1 MHHLYRFLILL
12 LSAAFLAGCGGGGGG
27 GGGGTQ
33 TATVTVTGLSPSFV
47 FPGDTVTVIGTNL
60 NSVTG
65 VRFGS
70 ADVAFTLISTTRLSF
85 VVPDSAVSGTV
96 TLVSGTA
103 TVDSPTTLTVLGVPQ
118 VTSVSPT
125 SARPG
130 DSLKLSGTNLANVSQ
145 VRVGGVA
152 VTPSAR
158 TGTELIVVVP
168 AGAADG
174 SLELVLSNGSTRS
187 LTQSFTLL
195 PALISVSAMSPTS
208 GPEGTSVQVTGTS
221 LDTVSG
227 VTVGG
232 VAATVLAKT
241 TTSLDFAAPAASGNV
256 VLSGPGGQSVQAG
269 VFTLTTGSTPVV
281 TISRVDVAQAYSQ
294 PVGTTYQFL
303 VPGKAALV
311 RAYISANQRI
321 ASPKV
326 TATISGCTSNP
337 TLTLSGPSSLPT
349 TAPALDDLAGTFSA
363 QIPAACVQ
371 SGLQIGVTVANTS
384 PANSGATRSAT
395 PGVGRPTNLNIVLVP
410 LVTNNSVGTA
420 PDPEIVRRM
429 FARAYPIDASKITI
443 SIRTPYTLTTK
454 TVSGTVDGSWS
465 SALQEVRQLRD
476 LEGNGKHY
484 YGLVPSPGF
493 TGGTSG
499 LAYQNGSTNTGGGAW
514 LAAIGLDSVALAA
527 NRFGANAWLDTMT
540 HEVGHNMSL
549 GHAPCGSPPDA
560 ETDFPYSGGGLGP
573 YPVHEFDSDRNGTAG
588 PETVYFPATSI
599 AHDVMGYCDG
609 EWFSDYN
616 YSRVQTFMQS
626 FAYPQIT
633 PFAEPVE
640 MLDFVGDI
648 RDGKVRLAPPGARM
662 ATQPYAGGGAFT
674 LRVTT
679 AAGAV
684 VEVPFTPVKVADEA
698 GSSLQHFHVALP
710 NPGTIAKVEV
720 LQGALMLPVTLDSP
734 PVAAAQWVGDTAS
747 SASPL
752 SWSEANGALTV
763 TWDAARY
770 PVLRVRQ
777 IGAEPMVLALQLT
790 GGKATLPLTGV
801 PAGGKWEFSLS
812 GGFNARSLTLAR

>member
-1 MHHLYRFLILL
+1 MHYLYRFLILF
-12 LSAAFLAGCGGGGGG
+12 LSAAFVAGCGGGGG

-33 TATVTVTGLSPSFV
+33 TATVTVTGLSPSFA
-47 FPGDTVTVIGTNL
+47 FPGDTVTVIGTNF

-65 VRFGS
+65 LRLGT
-70 ADVAFTLISTTRLSF
+70 ADVPFTLISTTRLSF

-118 VTSVSPT
+118 VSSVSPT

-130 DSLKLSGTNLANVSQ
+130 DSLTLTGTNLANVSQ

-152 VTPSAR
+152 VTPTAR
-158 TGTELIVVVP
+158 TGTQLIVVVP

-174 SLELVLSNGSTRS
+174 SLALVLSNGSSRT
-187 LTQSFTLL
+187 LTQTFTLL

-208 GPEGTSVQVTGTS
+208 GPEGVSVQVTGLA
-221 LDTVSG
+221 LDTVTG
-227 VTVGG
+227 VSVGG
-232 VAATVLAKT
+232 VAATVLDKT
-241 TTSLDFAAPAASGNV
+241 ATSLDFAAPAKSGNV
-256 VLSGPGGQSVQAG
+256 ILSGPGGQSVQAG
-269 VFTLTTGSTPVV
+269 VFTLTTGSAPVV

-294 PVGTTYQFL
+294 PVGATYQFL
-303 VPGKAALV
+303 VPGKIALV

-326 TATISGCTSNP
+326 TATISGCAASP
-337 TLTLSGPSSLPT
+337 TLTLTGPSALPT

-363 QIPAACVQ
+363 QIPASCVQ

-395 PGVGRPTNLNIVLVP
+395 PSVGRPTNLNLVLVP
-410 LVTNNSVGTA
+410 LVTNNSTGTV
-420 PDPEIVRRM
+420 PDVEVVRRM
-429 FARAYPIDASKITI
+429 FARAYPIDASRITI
-443 SIRTPYTLTTK
+443 SVRTPYTLATK
-454 TVSGTVDGSWS
+454 TVSGTVADSWS
-465 SALQEVRQLRD
+465 NALQEVRQLRD
-476 LEGNGKHY
+476 LEGGGKHY

-493 TGGTSG
+493 SGGTSG
-499 LAYQNGSTNTGGGAW
+499 LAYQNGATNSGGGAW

-549 GHAPCGSPPDA
+549 GHAPCGGATDA
-560 ETDFPYSGGGLGP
+560 EADFPYAGGGLGP
-573 YPVHEFDSDRNGTAG
+573 YPVHEFDSDRNGTVG
-588 PETVYFPATSI
+588 PETVYFPATSV
-599 AHDVMGYCDG
+599 AHDVMGYCDS

-626 FAYPQIT
+626 FTYPQIT
-633 PFAEPVE
+633 PFAEPIE
-640 MLDFVGDI
+640 MLDFFGDI

-662 ATQPYAGGGAFT
+662 STQPYAAGGAFT

-679 AAGAV
+679 AVGAV

-720 LQGALMLPVTLDSP
+720 LQGAMTLPLTLDSP
-734 PVAAAQWVGDTAS
+734 PVAAAQSVGDTAT

-752 SWSEANGALTV
+752 SWSEANGVLSV

-777 IGAEPMVLALQLT
+777 LGTEPMVLALQLT

>member
-1 MHHLYRFLILL
+1 MHHLYRILIVF

-47 FPGDTVTVIGTNL
+47 FPGDTVTVVGTNF

-70 ADVAFTLISTTRLSF
+70 AELTFTLISTTRLSF
-85 VVPDSAVSGTV
+85 VVPDSATSGTV

-103 TVDSPTTLTVLGVPQ
+103 TVDSPTVLTVLGVPQ
-118 VTSVSPT
+118 VTSVSPS

-130 DSLKLSGTNLANVSQ
+130 DSLTLSGTNLANVSQ
-145 VRVGGVA
+145 VRIGGVS

-158 TGTELIVVVP
+158 TGTQIVVVVP

-174 SLELVLSNGSTRS
+174 SLALVLSNGSTRT

-208 GPEGTSVQVTGTS
+208 GPEGISVQVSGVA
-221 LDTVSG
+221 LDTVTG

-232 VAATVLAKT
+232 VAAVMLSRTA
-241 TTSLDFAAPAASGNV
+241 TSLDFAAPAASGNV
-256 VLSGPGGQSVQAG
+256 ILSGPGGQSVQAG
-269 VFTLTTGSTPVV
+269 VFTLTTGATPVV

-294 PVGTTYQFL
+294 PVGAAYQFL

-311 RAYISANQRI
+311 RAYVSANQRI

-326 TATISGCTSNP
+326 TATISGCAASP
-337 TLTLSGPSSLPT
+337 TLTLIGPSTLPT
-349 TAPALDDLAGTFSA
+349 TAPALDDLPGTFSA
-363 QIPAACVQ
+363 QIPASCVQ
-371 SGLQIGVTVANTS
+371 TGLQVGVTVASTA

-395 PGVGRPTNLNIVLVP
+395 PGVGRPTNLNLVLVP
-410 LVTNNSVGTA
+410 LVTNNSTGAA
-420 PDPEIVRRM
+420 PDIQVVRRM
-429 FARAYPIDASKITI
+429 FARAYPIDASRITI
-443 SIRTPYTLTTK
+443 SIRTPFTLTTK
-454 TVSGTVDGSWS
+454 TVSSTVDGSWS
-465 SALQEVRQLRD
+465 SALGELDALRD
-476 LEGNGKHY
+476 LEGNGRHY

-493 TGGTSG
+493 NGGTSG
-499 LAYQNGSTNTGGGAW
+499 LAYQNVSSSGAA
-514 LAAIGLDSVALAA
+514 LTAIGLDSVALAA
-527 NRFGANAWLDTMT
+527 NRYGASAWLDTMT
-540 HEVGHNMSL
+540 HEIGHNMSL
-549 GHAPCGSPPDA
+549 GHAPCGNPTGVDS
-560 ETDFPYSGGGLGP
+560 EFPYADGGLGP

-626 FAYPQIT
+626 FTYPQIT

-640 MLDFVGDI
+640 MLDFFGDI

-662 ATQPYAGGGAFT
+662 ATQPYAGGGAFA

-679 AAGAV
+679 TAGAV
-684 VEVPFTPVKVADEA
+684 VDVPFTPVKVADEA

-720 LQGALMLPVTLDSP
+720 LQGAMSLPVTLDSP
-734 PVAAAQWVGDTAS
+734 PVAAAQSVGDAAS
-747 SASPL
+747 STLPL
-752 SWSEANGALTV
+752 SWSEANGVLTV

-777 IGAEPMVLALQLT
+777 LGAEPMVLALQLT

>member
-1 MHHLYRFLILL
+1 MHHLYRILILF
-12 LSAAFLAGCGGGGGG
+12 LSAAFLAGCGGGG

-47 FPGDTVTVIGTNL
+47 FPGDTVTVVGTNF

-70 ADVAFTLISTTRLSF
+70 AELSFTLISTTRLSF
-85 VVPDSAVSGTV
+85 VVPDSATSGTV

-103 TVDSPTTLTVLGVPQ
+103 TVDSPTVLTVLGVPQ
-118 VTSVSPT
+118 ITSVSPS

-130 DSLKLSGTNLANVSQ
+130 DSLTLSGTNLANVSQ
-145 VRVGGVA
+145 VRIGGVS

-158 TGTELIVVVP
+158 TGTQIVVVVP

-174 SLELVLSNGSTRS
+174 SLALVLSNGSTRT

-195 PALISVSAMSPTS
+195 PALISVSGMSPTS
-208 GPEGTSVQVTGTS
+208 GPEGTSVQVTGVA

-232 VAATVLAKT
+232 VTATMLGQTA
-241 TTSLDFAAPAASGNV
+241 TSLDFAAPAKSGNV
-256 VLSGPGGQSVQAG
+256 ILSGPGGQSVQAG
-269 VFTLTTGSTPVV
+269 LFTLTTGSAPVV

-294 PVGTTYQFL
+294 PVGATYQFL

-311 RAYISANQRI
+311 RAYVSANQRI

-326 TATISGCTSNP
+326 TATISGCSASP

-363 QIPAACVQ
+363 QIPASCVQ
-371 SGLQIGVTVANTS
+371 TGLQVGVTVASTS

-395 PGVGRPTNLNIVLVP
+395 PGVGRPTNLNLVLVP
-410 LVTNNSVGTA
+410 LITNNSVGTA

-429 FARAYPIDASKITI
+429 FARAYPIDASRITI
-443 SIRTPYTLTTK
+443 SVRTPYTLATK
-454 TVSGTVDGSWS
+454 TVSGTVTDSWS
-465 SALQEVRQLRD
+465 NALQEVRQLRD
-476 LEGNGKHY
+476 LEGNGRHY
-484 YGLVPSPGF
+484 YGFVPSPGF

-499 LAYQNGSTNTGGGAW
+499 LAYQNGATNSGGGAW

-540 HEVGHNMSL
+540 HEIGHNMSL

-560 ETDFPYSGGGLGP
+560 ETDFPYAGGGLGP

-588 PETVYFPATSI
+588 PETVYFPATSV
-599 AHDVMGYCDG
+599 AHDVMGYCDS

-626 FAYPQIT
+626 FTYPQIT

-640 MLDFVGDI
+640 MLDFYGDI

-679 AAGAV
+679 AAGAAV
-684 VEVPFTPVKVADEA
+684 DVPFTPVNVADEA

-720 LQGALMLPVTLDSP
+720 LQGAMSLPVTLDSP
-734 PVAAAQWVGDTAS
+734 PVAAAQTVGDTAS

-777 IGAEPMVLALQLT
+777 LGTEPMVLALQLT

-812 GGFNARSLTLAR
+812 GGLNARSLTLAR